1 MILVVTGL
9 QREAAIA
16 AGPGVLAVSG
26 GGRSQALAEAIAAAL
41 AAGGV
46 RGVLSFGVAGAL
58 APELRAGD
66 VALAATVR
74 DAGRTLHA
82 DAGWTARLAARTGAR
97 LLVLAGADAVAAT
110 PDAKLALRGATG
122 AALVD
127 MESHLAARAAAAH
140 GLPFAALRVVS
151 DRAEHG
157 LPPAAVAGMR
167 ADGGVDAGAVAAALL
182 RDLSQLPALV
192 RTGREAG
199 RAFAALARARRA
211 AGLDLGLPEPEPEAP
226 ARAAPR

>member
-9 QREAAIA
+9 AREARIA
-16 AGPGVLAVSG
+16 AGPGLLTLSG
-26 GGRSQALAEAIAAAL
+26 GGRAQALGAAIAQAL

-58 APELRAGD
+58 SPALRVGD

-82 DAGWTARLAARTGAR
+82 DAAWTARLAARTGAR
-97 LLVLAGADAVAAT
+97 LLTVAGVDAVAAT
-110 PDAKLALRGATG
+110 PQAKAALRAQSG

-140 GLPFAALRVVS
+140 GLPFAVLRVVS

-157 LPPAAVAGMR
+157 LPPAALAGMG
-167 ADGGVDAGAVAAALL
+167 ADGGVDAGAVLAALT
-182 RDLSQLPALV
+182 RHPGQLPALV
-192 RTGREAG
+192 RTGLDAG
-199 RAFAALARARRA
+199 RAFRALAAARHA
-211 AGLDLGLPEPEPEAP
+211 AGADLGPPDAPAP
-226 ARAAPR
+226 ARAARR